1 VSLGAVVLLVLKISI
16 GLSVFALGL
25 KATFADA
32 TFLFR
37 RPGQFAR
44 ACMSMNTLM
53 PLLAYL
59 LVIRFNLNPAVQIAL
74 VALAVSPVP
83 RPSFQRRR

>member
-1 VSLGAVVLLVLKISI
+1 MSLGAAVLLVLKISI

-37 RPGQFAR
+37 RRDQLAR
-44 ACMSMNTLM
+44 AFLSMNVLM
-53 PLLAYL
+53 PLLAYF
-59 LVIRFNLNPAVQIAL
+59 LVMRFNLNPAGRL
-74 VALAVSPVP
+74 HWSHSPYP
-83 RPSFQRRR
+83 QYRPSFQRKR